1 MFCNKEPV
9 EFTYTNR
16 LVKASGNAF
25 LDFYSSLQ
33 NNRAETD
40 YLWSV
45 CVCVCVCRTED
56 ALENEGGHLE
66 GDFLFC
72 VIEPPPFSKLFM
84 EESCY

>member
-1 MFCNKEPV
+1 M
-9 EFTYTNR
+9 
-16 LVKASGNAF
+16 
-25 LDFYSSLQ
+25 
-33 NNRAETD
+33 
-40 YLWSV
+40 
-45 CVCVCVCRTED
+45 CVCVCVKQNCKED